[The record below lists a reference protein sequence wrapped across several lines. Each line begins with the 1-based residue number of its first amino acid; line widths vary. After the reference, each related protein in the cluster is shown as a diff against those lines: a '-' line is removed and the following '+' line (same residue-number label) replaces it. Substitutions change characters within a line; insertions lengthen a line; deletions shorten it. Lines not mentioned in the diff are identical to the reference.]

1 MSKETVREA
10 VAAWCDTIERRDF
23 AELASLAA
31 SNCTIDGTAYDTSAI
46 AVRYERMTGSAHIQP
61 MYNLD
66 RAAVLVSKKR
76 AQVGPVYEI
85 TFHHSMELH
94 FTLVATD
101 DEPKRWLVERIESR
115 ERGPIERAIPGLGED
130 YAAMTEAW
138 ADANIR
144 WIGRTLAEN
153 PPDVAGYRAQTLRRH
168 AVSALDE
175 VLHLRSAPYLA
186 TVQRFIRLQAEK
198 MIHEIRTDTVES
210 GCHVWKPYDHG
221 WIVRTREHC
230 WAHDFTEGYGAAV
243 MTDEQIDAVVGEIE
257 ALFVSHWHR
266 DHASPT
272 VFRKALEAGVPV
284 YIAPMWEGSEV
295 PAEFT
300 DRPNFHVLDVN
311 RWSMPGQSGT
321 TPSGIQWRALP
332 GHQDHRPN
340 AMFLVEADGFVV
352 LQSGDQYNEDDCAW
366 IDRLGEDLAAEGVR
380 VDLLLTWLPQ
390 LQQIPRGV
398 NPRYVIPGHENELGH
413 MFEHRE
419 PYDQS
424 YEKLV
429 GIDIPS
435 YVLAWGER
443 VCLS

>member
-1 MSKETVREA
+1 MSNDTARRA
-10 VAAWCDTIERRDF
+10 VAAWCNAIERPDF
-23 AELASLAA
+23 GKLASLTAA
-31 SNCTIDGTAYDTSAI
+31 TCTIDGIPHTSEAI
-46 AVRYERMTGSAHIQP
+46 AERYERTTKSAHVQP
-61 MYNLD
+61 MFNAD
-66 RAAVLVSKKR
+66 HAAVLTSKTR

-85 TFHHSMELH
+85 TFHHATELH
-94 FTLVATD
+94 FTLMAAEN
-101 DEPKRWLVERIESR
+101 EPERWLVERIESR
-115 ERGPIERAIPGLGED
+115 GRGPIERAIPGLGED
-130 YAAMTEAW
+130 YVAMTEAW

-175 VLHLRSAPYLA
+175 VLHLRSAPYLT
-186 TVQRFIRLQAEK
+186 TVQRFIRQQAER

-221 WIVRTREHC
+221 WIVKTREHC

-243 MTDEQIDAVVGEIE
+243 MTDEQIAAIVGKIE

-272 VFRKALEAGVPV
+272 VFRHALEAGVPI
-284 YIAPMWEGSEV
+284 YIAPMWEGGEV
-295 PAEFT
+295 PAEFA
-300 DRPNFHVLDVN
+300 DQSNFHVLDVN
-311 RWSMPGQSGT
+311 RWTMPGQSGT
-321 TPSGIQWRALP
+321 TPTGITWRALP

-340 AMFLVEADGFVV
+340 AMFLVEVDGFVV
-352 LQSGDQYNEDDCAW
+352 LQSGDQYNDDDCAW
-366 IDRLGEDLAAEGVR
+366 VDRIGKDLAAEDVR

-390 LQQIPRGV
+390 LQRIAKGV
-398 NPRYVIPGHENELGH
+398 NPRFVIPGHENELGH

-429 GIDIPS
+429 EVDIPS

-443 VCLS
+443 VRLP